1 MTNIAQRQELQAKID
16 QVWLAFHSGGLS
28 NPLSV
33 IEQIT
38 FLLFIKQLDELQLRA
53 EQESIIT
60 GELNPIYTEDKKQ
73 LRWSHFKNLSPD
85 C

>member
-1 MTNIAQRQELQAKID
+1 MFTQELQSKID

-38 FLLFIKQLDELQLRA
+38 FLLFIKQLDELQNRV
-53 EQESIIT
+53 EQEASIT
-60 GELNPIYTEDKKQ
+60 G
-73 LRWSHFKNLSPD
+73 
-85 C
+85 